1 MYEIV
6 QKRSRKANENLPL
19 PLIAR
24 QNNKNS
30 FENLREF
37 IVIKI
42 VIVITFIRFII
53 LRFLQFLIRVSN
65 RNSLSLSLRNPI
77 PQKVKKKKIISIIV
91 SKERWWRG
99 GTERQY
105 WNTAAD
111 YRTVNDRSR
120 SRIVENPQYDKSWNA
135 LTTALPNPPPPPVS
149 RHDTH
154 GTIYH
159 RPESGSK
166 VLSSVRIGVQANETL
181 HASTT
186 PCAKNRIFPVTHC
199 ITLPDFSIRKR
210 TPFSS
215 LLFLRVCQFL
225 LEIIE
230 ILERRIEERRNRY
243 RANAA

>member
-6 QKRSRKANENLPL
+6 QKRSRKANKNLPL

-99 GTERQY
+99 GDGTTILKHRGRLQ
-105 WNTAAD
+105 NGK
-111 YRTVNDRSR
+111 RSKPFTNR
-120 SRIVENPQYDKSWNA
+120 RKSA
-135 LTTALPNPPPPPVS
+135 
-149 RHDTH
+149 
-154 GTIYH
+154 
-159 RPESGSK
+159 
-166 VLSSVRIGVQANETL
+166 
-181 HASTT
+181 
-186 PCAKNRIFPVTHC
+186 
-199 ITLPDFSIRKR
+199 IR
-210 TPFSS
+210 
-215 LLFLRVCQFL
+215 
-225 LEIIE
+225 
-230 ILERRIEERRNRY
+230 
-243 RANAA
+243 